1 VQLLTLPAPLLVWQV
16 LVLACWLAVLLLLL
30 LLLVVALV

>member
-1 VQLLTLPAPLLVWQV
+1 VQLLTLPALLLVWQV

-30 LLLVVALV
+30 VVALV